1 MSDNNGS
8 FEGAHMD
15 GFGSSVFAL
24 SSYCNPSENGAGTAS
39 LNHGMNSG
47 LSIQGTQ
54 NLDLVSAG
62 ASHSMASALDV
73 TRGPN
78 SNSLQ
83 SGYLDKATN
92 VFASL
97 GLPREDLDALA
108 CMSEDQLSV
117 ENLHQ
122 SILQLKAQR
131 AEGSSV
137 SNRPR
142 DFRSPP
148 REQPYRADREVK
160 RRRTDV
166 FAYSSGRMG
175 SSTDFLHTAGY
186 RTYYP
191 SEYDWDGPAPR
202 PERYFSDVQSWN
214 WQHRS
219 PYSKSRPSDF
229 DRRPV
234 RPGWDTSYPAPGYV
248 APPPLLPIDISRRR
262 MRPDRR
268 VGNVSVSGGIKSR
281 RGERSHPLKEKQ
293 HRVIHLVNL
302 PAENYTNEDL
312 FDLAKSFGPVQCYK
326 ILRSNKE
333 AFLEMKHPDAA
344 EKMVRYYRTHAAK
357 VNGDR
362 IGVSIFLKHK
372 KLAHWMREEVKS
384 PSTSGEAPGSGSRTG
399 CSVSGD
405 RESSRTRRTSRYDR
419 TRREE
424 SREKS
429 LERQERRASRQREE
443 SSDKSTDSSESEGEE
458 QENTALRLAQGE
470 GPADKSMDSSDTE
483 GEEQER
489 SGSKLGQGEGP
500 FDKSLESLQTQEGA
514 LENKGSQSTQG
525 EEPVD
530 KPLES
535 SETPS
540 EGQDKS
546 CSQSAQKEDS
556 SAGPELKEGEKE
568 KAKAAGQGK
577 DQCLDRSKIRKP
589 WPSQKGRFSTGPG
602 VEVEGSSKVVDI
614 RFRKWSCSVEDLLEM
629 AEPFGTVVAYLVYQ
643 SSGFLEMLTY
653 EQARVMVR
661 YYQATNDPARELR
674 ICLSDKMTSV
684 KRPLFEPVTS
694 VLCFSNISRKTSR
707 VDLQELAERFG
718 AVLKITIANKIK
730 KAFVEMVDR
739 AEAEIMVTFYKK
751 RPLRIHFKKI
761 EVSLLKNYTFGC
773 NGENAD
779 TENATQV
786 QTVLPESEKTVPP
799 ESEKTVPP
807 ESEKTVPPESEKT
820 VPPESEKTVP
830 PESEKTVPP
839 ESEKTVPPESEKTV
853 PPESEKTET
862 VHNGEAGDSTDRPQA
877 GNNKTTHTLGPYTPD
892 NPVGL
897 EYMVPRTG
905 YFCKLCSVFSSSENE
920 KTAHC
925 SSLEHY
931 EKVKTSIAE
940 LDQQLTVES
949 MQVSETE

>member
-8 FEGAHMD
+8 FEGANMD
-15 GFGSSVFAL
+15 GFGSSAFAL
-24 SSYCNPSENGAGTAS
+24 SSYCNPTENGAGTAS
-39 LNHGMNSG
+39 LNHGINSG

-54 NLDLVSAG
+54 NLDMVSAG
-62 ASHSMASALDV
+62 ASHSMPPSLDV

-92 VFASL
+92 LFASL
-97 GLPREDLDALA
+97 GLPREELDALA

-117 ENLHQ
+117 ENLQQ

-142 DFRSPP
+142 DFRSPR

-160 RRRTDV
+160 HRRTDA

-175 SSTDFLHTAGY
+175 GGTDLHYTAGY

-219 PYSKSRPSDF
+219 PYSKSRPSNF
-229 DRRPV
+229 DRPV
-234 RPGWDTSYPAPGYV
+234 WDTSYPAPGYV
-248 APPPLLPIDISRRR
+248 APPPLLPVDISRRR

-268 VGNVSVSGGIKSR
+268 VGNVSDGMKSR
-281 RGERSHPLKEKQ
+281 RGERCHPLKEKQ

-302 PAENYTNEDL
+302 PSENYTNEDL

-333 AFLEMKHPDAA
+333 AFLEMKHPEAA

-384 PSTSGEAPGSGSRTG
+384 PSTSGEAPGSGSRSG
-399 CSVSGD
+399 RSVSGD

-424 SREKS
+424 SRDKS
-429 LERQERRASRQREE
+429 LERQERRTSRQMEE
-443 SSDKSTDSSESEGEE
+443 SPDKSMDSSESEGEE
-458 QENTALRLAQGE
+458 QENTALRLAKGE

-483 GEEQER
+483 GEGQEK

-500 FDKSLESLQTQEGA
+500 VDKSLESLQSQEGE
-514 LENKGSQSTQG
+514 LENKGRQSTQG

-530 KPLES
+530 KPVES
-535 SETPS
+535 SETPR

-546 CSQSAQKEDS
+546 CSQSAQGEE
-556 SAGPELKEGEKE
+556 SAAGSELKEGEKE

-661 YYQATNDPARELR
+661 YYQATNDPSRELR

-707 VDLQELAERFG
+707 VELQELAERFG

-773 NGENAD
+773 NGENID
-779 TENATQV
+779 TENATQE
-786 QTVLPESEKTVPP
+786 QTVAPECEKAGPP
-799 ESEKTVPP
+799 K
-807 ESEKTVPPESEKT
+807 
-820 VPPESEKTVP
+820 
-830 PESEKTVPP
+830 
-839 ESEKTVPPESEKTV
+839 
-853 PPESEKTET
+853 SEKTET
-862 VHNGEAGDSTDRPQA
+862 VHNGEAGNSTNRPQA
-877 GNNKTTHTLGPYTPD
+877 GNNKTTNTLGPYTPD
-892 NPVGL
+892 SPVGL
-897 EYMVPRTG
+897 EYMVLRTG

-931 EKVKTSIAE
+931 EKVKTSITE
-940 LDQQLTVES
+940 MDQQLPVES
-949 MQVSETE
+949 MQVSETR

>member
-8 FEGAHMD
+8 FEGALMD
-15 GFGSSVFAL
+15 GFGSSAFAL
-24 SSYCNPSENGAGTAS
+24 SSYCNPTENGAGTAS
-39 LNHGMNSG
+39 LNHGLNSG

-62 ASHSMASALDV
+62 VSHGIAPSLDV

-92 VFASL
+92 LFASL
-97 GLPREDLDALA
+97 GLPRENLDALA
-108 CMSEDQLSV
+108 CMSEDHLSV
-117 ENLHQ
+117 ENLQQ

-148 REQPYRADREVK
+148 QEQPYRADREVK
-160 RRRTDV
+160 RRRTDA

-175 SSTDFLHTAGY
+175 GGTDLHYTAGY

-191 SEYDWDGPAPR
+191 SEYDWDGPTPR
-202 PERYFSDVQSWN
+202 PERYFSDMQFWN

-219 PYSKSRPSDF
+219 PYSKSHPSDF

-234 RPGWDTSYPAPGYV
+234 RPGWDTCYPAPGYV

-262 MRPDRR
+262 MCLDRR
-268 VGNVSVSGGIKSR
+268 VGNVSFSGEMKSR

-302 PAENYTNEDL
+302 PSENYTNEDL

-333 AFLEMKHPDAA
+333 AFLEMKHPEAA

-362 IGVSIFLKHK
+362 IGVSMFLKHK

-384 PSTSGEAPGSGSRTG
+384 PSTSDEAPWSGSRSG
-399 CSVSGD
+399 RSVSGD
-405 RESSRTRRTSRYDR
+405 RESSRTRRTSRYDQ

-424 SREKS
+424 SRDKS
-429 LERQERRASRQREE
+429 LERQERRTSRQREE
-443 SSDKSTDSSESEGEE
+443 SSDKFMDSSESEGEE
-458 QENTALRLAQGE
+458 QENTALRLAKGK

-483 GEEQER
+483 GDEQEK
-489 SGSKLGQGEGP
+489 SGSKLGQGEEP
-500 FDKSLESLQTQEGA
+500 DDKSLESLQTQEGE

-535 SETPS
+535 SEIPG

-546 CSQSAQKEDS
+546 CSQSAQGEES
-556 SAGPELKEGEKE
+556 AAGPELREG
-568 KAKAAGQGK
+568 
-577 DQCLDRSKIRKP
+577 
-589 WPSQKGRFSTGPG
+589 
-602 VEVEGSSKVVDI
+602 GSSKVVDI

-661 YYQATNDPARELR
+661 YYQATTDPARELR

-773 NGENAD
+773 NGENA
-779 TENATQV
+779 TQE
-786 QTVLPESEKTVPP
+786 QTVPSESEKSVVPEREKIVVPESEKTR
-799 ESEKTVPP
+799 
-807 ESEKTVPPESEKT
+807 
-820 VPPESEKTVP
+820 
-830 PESEKTVPP
+830 
-839 ESEKTVPPESEKTV
+839 

-862 VHNGEAGDSTDRPQA
+862 VHNGEAGDSTNRPQA
-877 GNNKTTHTLGPYTPD
+877 GNMKTTNTLGPYMPD

-897 EYMVPRTG
+897 EYMVLRTG
-905 YFCKLCSVFSSSENE
+905 YFCRLCSVFSSSEKE

-940 LDQQLTVES
+940 LDQQLRVES
-949 MQVSETE
+949 MQVSKM

>member
-1 MSDNNGS
+1 
-8 FEGAHMD
+8 
-15 GFGSSVFAL
+15 
-24 SSYCNPSENGAGTAS
+24 
-39 LNHGMNSG
+39 
-47 LSIQGTQ
+47 
-54 NLDLVSAG
+54 
-62 ASHSMASALDV
+62 
-73 TRGPN
+73 
-78 SNSLQ
+78 
-83 SGYLDKATN
+83 
-92 VFASL
+92 
-97 GLPREDLDALA
+97 
-108 CMSEDQLSV
+108 
-117 ENLHQ
+117 
-122 SILQLKAQR
+122 
-131 AEGSSV
+131 
-137 SNRPR
+137 
-142 DFRSPP
+142 
-148 REQPYRADREVK
+148 
-160 RRRTDV
+160 
-166 FAYSSGRMG
+166 
-175 SSTDFLHTAGY
+175 
-186 RTYYP
+186 
-191 SEYDWDGPAPR
+191 
-202 PERYFSDVQSWN
+202 
-214 WQHRS
+214 
-219 PYSKSRPSDF
+219 
-229 DRRPV
+229 
-234 RPGWDTSYPAPGYV
+234 
-248 APPPLLPIDISRRR
+248 
-262 MRPDRR
+262 
-268 VGNVSVSGGIKSR
+268 
-281 RGERSHPLKEKQ
+281 
-293 HRVIHLVNL
+293 
-302 PAENYTNEDL
+302 
-312 FDLAKSFGPVQCYK
+312 
-326 ILRSNKE
+326 
-333 AFLEMKHPDAA
+333 
-344 EKMVRYYRTHAAK
+344 MVRYYRTHAAK

-443 SSDKSTDSSESEGEE
+443 SSDKSMDSSESEGEE

-602 VEVEGSSKVVDI
+602 VEGSSKVVDI

-643 SSGFLEMLTY
+643 SS
-653 EQARVMVR
+653 
-661 YYQATNDPARELR
+661 
-674 ICLSDKMTSV
+674 
-684 KRPLFEPVTS
+684 
-694 VLCFSNISRKTSR
+694 
-707 VDLQELAERFG
+707 
-718 AVLKITIANKIK
+718 
-730 KAFVEMVDR
+730 AFVEMVDR

-786 QTVLPESEKTVPP
+786 Q
-799 ESEKTVPP
+799 
-807 ESEKTVPPESEKT
+807 
-820 VPPESEKTVP
+820 
-830 PESEKTVPP
+830 TVPP

-931 EKVKTSIAE
+931 EKVKSSLISSPEEEICNRSIHSPFTFS
-940 LDQQLTVES
+940 LDMSPSLFDKTQ
-949 MQVSETE
+949 

>member
-8 FEGAHMD
+8 FEGALMD
-15 GFGSSVFAL
+15 GFGSSAFAL
-24 SSYCNPSENGAGTAS
+24 SSYCNPTENGAGTAS
-39 LNHGMNSG
+39 LNHGLNSG

-62 ASHSMASALDV
+62 VSHGIAPSLDV

-92 VFASL
+92 LFASL
-97 GLPREDLDALA
+97 GLPRENLDALA
-108 CMSEDQLSV
+108 CMSEDHLSV
-117 ENLHQ
+117 ENLQQ

-148 REQPYRADREVK
+148 QEQPYRADREVK
-160 RRRTDV
+160 RRRTDA

-175 SSTDFLHTAGY
+175 GGTDLHYTAGY

-191 SEYDWDGPAPR
+191 SEYDWDGPTPR
-202 PERYFSDVQSWN
+202 PERYFSDMQFWN

-219 PYSKSRPSDF
+219 PYSKSHPSDF
-229 DRRPV
+229 DRPV
-234 RPGWDTSYPAPGYV
+234 RPGWDTCYPAPGYV

-262 MRPDRR
+262 MCLDRR
-268 VGNVSVSGGIKSR
+268 VGNVSFSGEMKSR

-302 PAENYTNEDL
+302 PSENYTNEDL

-333 AFLEMKHPDAA
+333 AFLEMKHPEAA

-362 IGVSIFLKHK
+362 IGVSMFLKHK

-384 PSTSGEAPGSGSRTG
+384 PSTSDEAPWSGSRSG
-399 CSVSGD
+399 RSVSGD
-405 RESSRTRRTSRYDR
+405 RESSRTRRTSRYDQ

-424 SREKS
+424 SRDKS
-429 LERQERRASRQREE
+429 LERQERRTSRQREE
-443 SSDKSTDSSESEGEE
+443 SSDKFMDSSESEGEE
-458 QENTALRLAQGE
+458 QENTALRLAKGK

-483 GEEQER
+483 GDEQEK
-489 SGSKLGQGEGP
+489 SGSKLGQGEEP
-500 FDKSLESLQTQEGA
+500 DDKSLESLQTQEGE

-535 SETPS
+535 SEIPG

-546 CSQSAQKEDS
+546 CSQSAQGEES
-556 SAGPELKEGEKE
+556 AAGPELREGEKE
-568 KAKAAGQGK
+568 KAKAVGQGN

-661 YYQATNDPARELR
+661 YYQATTDPARELR

-773 NGENAD
+773 NGENA
-779 TENATQV
+779 TQE
-786 QTVLPESEKTVPP
+786 QTVPSESEKSVVPEREKIVVPESEKTR
-799 ESEKTVPP
+799 
-807 ESEKTVPPESEKT
+807 
-820 VPPESEKTVP
+820 
-830 PESEKTVPP
+830 
-839 ESEKTVPPESEKTV
+839 

-862 VHNGEAGDSTDRPQA
+862 VHNGEAGDSTNRPQA
-877 GNNKTTHTLGPYTPD
+877 GNMKTTNTLGPYMPD

-897 EYMVPRTG
+897 EYMVLRTG
-905 YFCKLCSVFSSSENE
+905 YFCRLCSVFSSSEKE

-940 LDQQLTVES
+940 LDQQLRVES
-949 MQVSETE
+949 MQVSKM